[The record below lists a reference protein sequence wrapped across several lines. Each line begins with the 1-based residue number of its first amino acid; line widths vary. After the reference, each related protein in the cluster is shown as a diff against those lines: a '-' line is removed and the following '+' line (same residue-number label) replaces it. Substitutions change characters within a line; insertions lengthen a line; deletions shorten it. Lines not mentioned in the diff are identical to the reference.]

1 MLSYFY
7 ASDDTFIIIDL
18 LNLYEVRSVAINIQI
33 LQRDGYDVVNFD
45 GDIDAEAEV
54 HLGQLLTKI
63 GNKLS
68 STSNQYQA
76 SILVVLEVGLTL
88 RELEAKSPEI
98 LFEHCTPEVV
108 MQINMIPSFKG
119 SAKVSSVYGN
129 FICDECGEEKE
140 ELFTE
145 GANLPSGE
153 NIELDTISCPNCGA
167 EMELEE
173 MEDEFFAFLAAS

>member
-1 MLSYFY
+1 M
-7 ASDDTFIIIDL
+7 
-18 LNLYEVRSVAINIQI
+18 AINIQI

-54 HLGQLLTKI
+54 HLGQLLSKI
-63 GNKLS
+63 NDKIVFNFKAVS
-68 STSNQYQA
+68 SINSCGVRSWINF
-76 SILVVLEVGLTL
+76 L
-88 RELEAKSPEI
+88 REVEAKQPEI

-119 SAKVSSVYGN
+119 SAKVVSVYGN
-129 FICDECGEEKE
+129 FICDECGTEKE

-145 GANLPSGE
+145 GANLPSGQ
-153 NIELDTISCPNCGA
+153 NIELDALECPKCGA

>member
-1 MLSYFY
+1 
-7 ASDDTFIIIDL
+7 
-18 LNLYEVRSVAINIQI
+18 VAINIQI

-54 HLGQLLTKI
+54 HLGQLLTKLGSKI
-63 GNKLS
+63 TFNFKAV
-68 STSNQYQA
+68 A
-76 SILVVLEVGLTL
+76 SINSCGVRSWINFL
-88 RELEAKSPEI
+88 RDVEAKSPEI
-98 LFEHCTPEVV
+98 LFEQCTPEVV

-119 SAKVSSVYGN
+119 SAKVVSVYGN

-145 GANLPSGE
+145 GVNLPSGE
-153 NIELDTISCPNCGA
+153 NIELDTVACPSCGA

-173 MEDEFFAFLAAS
+173 MEDEFFAFLEAS